1 MASNRIRSLR
11 NVGTRINRMDSRVS
25 SSLRRPAPTKLATN
39 FIITDNYVRY
49 SVTEPILNPNS
60 VSNEKIDDG
69 AVDTGEIAD
78 GAVTS
83 GELDID
89 AVDGKNITSCD
100 ITDSTIDNCDIT
112 TGTMDGTEITNVAIT
127 KSTLTGADVILD
139 GCTLTNSLINTIT
152 AISGGIIISATPLVV
167 DGSFVVTGGTTM
179 TVGDGGFGVGAGAS
193 GLQMA
198 DGNVSVSAGSFVNFT
213 INNFPLNTRQEYL
226 ALQTRVFNLENQVS
240 ALQSEVAGKAPLGH
254 SH

>member
-11 NVGTRINRMDSRVS
+11 NVGTRINRMDSRVNS
-25 SSLRRPAPTKLATN
+25 SVRRPAPTKLATN

-49 SVTEPILNPNS
+49 SVTEPILDPNS
-60 VSNEKIDDG
+60 VTNEKIDDG

-78 GAVTS
+78 DAVTS
-83 GELDID
+83 DELDID
-89 AVDGKNITSCD
+89 AIDGKNITSCD

-112 TGTMDGTEITNVAIT
+112 TGTMDGTEIINVAIT
-127 KSTLTGADVILD
+127 ESTLTGEDVILD
-139 GCTLTNSLINTIT
+139 GCTLTNSLVDTIT

-167 DGSFVVTGGTTM
+167 DGTFVVAGETTM

-198 DGNVSVSAGSFVNFT
+198 GGNVSVSAASFVNFT
-213 INNFPLNTRQEYL
+213 INGFPLNTRQEYL
-226 ALQTRVFNLENQVS
+226 ALQTRVFNLESRVS
-240 ALQSEVAGKAPLGH
+240 ALESEVAGKAPLGH